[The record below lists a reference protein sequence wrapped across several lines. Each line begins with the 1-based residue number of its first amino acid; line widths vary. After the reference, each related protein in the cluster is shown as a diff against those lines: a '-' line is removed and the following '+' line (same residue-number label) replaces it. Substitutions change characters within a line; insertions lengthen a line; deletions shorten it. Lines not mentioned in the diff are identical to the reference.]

1 MPDPPM
7 PPCDLACQTK
17 IIINGDSI
25 SGILN
30 AACEGVKFAFEQGA
44 KLPNGRE
51 IVKLLNKMEDEACQV
66 QRMILDGLK
75 YEGPTGKML
84 DGL

>member
-1 MPDPPM
+1 MPNPPPDPG
-7 PPCDLACQTK
+7 CELSCQTK

-30 AACEGVKFAFEQGA
+30 AACEGVKFAFDHGA
-44 KLPNGRE
+44 KLSNGME
-51 IVKLLNKMEDEACQV
+51 IIALLNKMEDEACKV

-75 YEGPTGKML
+75 YDGPTGKML
-84 DGL
+84 S